1 MCYTTV
7 ACFPFE
13 PLEKCTTFEDIFP
26 GLSRTLSFN
35 FQDQSD
41 FPGLSR
47 SWNFQEEKIKDFP
60 GLSRRRGNPDDTR
73 MTSDNSGIGTFRSR
87 LKTHLFTKAYAALR
101 ICNPAPLIRLP
112 ILALYKLILD

>member
-1 MCYTTV
+1 MYYTFA

-60 GLSRRRGNPDDTR
+60 GISRRRGNPDDTR
-73 MTSDNSGIGTFRSR
+73 MTSGNSGIGTFRSR
-87 LKTHLFTKAYAALR
+87 LKTDLFVKAYAA
-101 ICNPAPLIRLP
+101 
-112 ILALYKLILD
+112 